1 MYFARRV
8 LCCLCRAVYPMAV
21 LTKLVVITSCV
32 CVCLCVC
39 ACVCGNSHH
48 LPFPSFQTPGSGAY
62 KLVETSVPKQH
73 THHTHTPSPT
83 QAVSR
88 CIAIHRRG
96 VQASHACVGIDR
108 ARTNTK
114 LNKVTMQLGVFLA
127 LSDTYQII

>member
-1 MYFARRV
+1 M
-8 LCCLCRAVYPMAV
+8 AVYPMTV

-32 CVCLCVC
+32 CVS
-39 ACVCGNSHH
+39 VCGNSHH
-48 LPFPSFQTPGSGAY
+48 LPFPSFQTPGPGTY

-73 THHTHTPSPT
+73 THHTHTPSTT

-114 LNKVTMQLGVFLA
+114 LNKVTMQLGVFLV